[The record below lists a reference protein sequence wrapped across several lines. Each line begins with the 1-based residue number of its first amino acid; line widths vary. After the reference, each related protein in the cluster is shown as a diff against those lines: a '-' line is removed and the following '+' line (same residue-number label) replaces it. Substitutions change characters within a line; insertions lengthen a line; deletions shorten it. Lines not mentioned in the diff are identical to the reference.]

1 MPGFHH
7 GTKITYGAGR
17 GRPVPD
23 DDSDIIFLIGTASAG
38 AINTLVM
45 TTNGVDD
52 AQFLPAGAE
61 TPGQTIPQALRAI
74 RKGMP
79 NARVIVVNVRD
90 GTWTDAAAATK
101 VVGGVSASGVRTG
114 FALIDECMSN
124 FGRRPTILIAPG
136 FSPLATVTAE
146 MLVRANQIRAVALI
160 DAPIGTSP
168 AMAIAGRGPAGAI
181 NFKTGD
187 ARAILCYPH
196 VKAFDPAAGAV
207 VLQPYSQ
214 FYAGLMAAT
223 AQSEGVERSPS
234 NIEIPGIVGIER
246 AISFD
251 PESETCDANMLN
263 AAGIVSIANGYGLG
277 LRAWGNCN
285 ASFPANNDYTTFIC
299 CQRTRDRFADA
310 IVHYSMPNADKKA
323 TPALRTEVQEAINR
337 KINAKIT
344 ADKLIA
350 GRCWVDP
357 AKNTPDALGTLGW
370 TVFTMELV
378 CVVPNQVQEFQ
389 ITLVDDVLVKRT

>member
-1 MPGFHH
+1 MPAFHH

-45 TTNGVDD
+45 TTNEVDD

-74 RKGMP
+74 RKNMA
-79 NARVIVVNVRD
+79 NAQVVVVNVRD

-101 VVGGVSASGVRTG
+101 IIGGVSASGVRTG

-168 AMAIAGRGPAGAI
+168 AVAIAGRGPAGVI

-187 ARAILCYPH
+187 PRAILCYPH
-196 VKAFDPAAGAV
+196 VKAFDPAAATV

-223 AQSEGVERSPS
+223 AMKDGVERSPS
-234 NIEIPGIVGIER
+234 NLELPGIVGIER

-251 PESETCDANMLN
+251 VENANCDANMLN
-263 AAGIVSIANGYGLG
+263 AAGIVTVANGYGIG
-277 LRAWGNCN
+277 LRAWGNRN
-285 ASFPANNDYTTFIC
+285 ASFPATNDYTTFTC

-310 IVHYSMPNADKKA
+310 LVLYSMPHADKPV
-323 TPALRTEVQEAINR
+323 TPALRTEVEEAINK

-344 ADKLIA
+344 AGKLA
-350 GRCWVDP
+350 GGRCWVDP
-357 AKNTPDALGTLGW
+357 AKNTPAALGALGW
-370 TVFTMELV
+370 TVFSIELV
-378 CVVPNQVQEFQ
+378 CVVPNEVQEFE